1 MNTNGWRSE
10 KIRRSRAQLQPVVE
24 QLGTELSLLNPG
36 LEFTFCGSWRRGV
49 DVIGDLDILVI
60 TETGRLAP
68 DLLDPGVELPESVTW
83 QRRGARIANGDLQLV
98 DGPLHLD
105 VWCAKPE
112 SRGAMLVFTTGPGQL
127 NMRQRARAKARGM
140 ALSQNGLADRETGVQ
155 LDDGTEADIYRLLG
169 LPYLS
174 PEERQRY
181 AG

>member
-1 MNTNGWRSE
+1 MVGAPR
-10 KIRRSRAQLQPVVE
+10 KIRRPRAQLQPVVE

-83 QRRGARIANGDLQLV
+83 Q
-98 DGPLHLD
+98 HLD

-140 ALSQNGLADRETGVQ
+140 ALSQNGLTDRESGVQ
-155 LDDGTEADIYRLLG
+155 LDDGTEQDIYRLLG

-181 AG
+181 AGH